1 MPMNYETF
9 KDELIRHLK
18 LHYPE
23 PTYEISIRQI
33 RKNNGLELD
42 GLCIFKERTTVS
54 PTIYLNSYY
63 EQYKNGS
70 NLSDLLVELIREYE
84 LGLRTAPVFQPI
96 NSYYETVQRQ
106 IILRLVNYEKNREI
120 LEDCPYIPF
129 YDLAITF
136 RWLAHWDEIGIST
149 ALITNAEMEQWGVDV
164 DQLYADAI
172 SNTMRIF
179 PADIF
184 DLKKVVDKKR
194 LPMKKHGI
202 ELFVLTNTS
211 GLNGATSLLYKDILR
226 RFSAKKKA
234 NLFLLPSSIH
244 EVIICPD
251 QKGVSENMLLS
262 LVREAN
268 HMVVTMGEVL
278 SDNIY
283 YYDYHQD
290 HIYFIEDAYKG

>member
-1 MPMNYETF
+1 MNYETF

-23 PTYEISIRQI
+23 PTYDISTRQI
-33 RKNNGLELD
+33 RKNNGLVLD
-42 GLCIFKERTTVS
+42 GLCIFKEKATMS

-70 NLSDLLVELIREYE
+70 NLSDLLVEVIREYE

-164 DQLYADAI
+164 DQLYTDAI

-184 DLKKVVDKKR
+184 DLKKLVDQKR
-194 LPMKKHGI
+194 LSTRKHGI

-211 GLNGATSLLYKDILR
+211 GLNGATSILYKDVLR

-244 EVIICPD
+244 EVILCPE

-290 HIYFIEDAYKG
+290 HIYFIEEAYKG